1 MTLEARVSVPVPTTN
16 TSTVS
21 TPAAHTGEGKTTTW
35 EKGGGDNF
43 HVIVCASIHRQQA
56 GRTVPATKEAPKV
69 KVMPPLIVMF
79 DVVPSGTIVRV
90 ETVRSW

>member
-1 MTLEARVSVPVPTTN
+1 M
-16 TSTVS
+16 
-21 TPAAHTGEGKTTTW
+21 
-35 EKGGGDNF
+35 
-43 HVIVCASIHRQQA
+43 IVCASIHRQQA